1 MKQRKGVNYS
11 IDHILIPHSFL
22 YIVPSKKITVSR
34 IVAHSSSLSMDMS
47 LDIATD
53 SYPISANQNLTVVIA
68 STLGR
73 GDSTEDSE
81 AWRIDKPS
89 GLADEYDYVMYGK
102 VYRYDDSASDIVTVY
117 ASFGGLLLAL
127 TGSYR
132 HLSNLAVGSNVYLLI
147 R

>member
-1 MKQRKGVNYS
+1 MSDS
-11 IDHILIPHSFL
+11 ILFDSQFTVKAIDPDG
-22 YIVPSKKITVSR
+22 KKFDRVSR

-47 LDIATD
+47 IDIATD
-53 SYPISANQNLTVVIA
+53 IYPVSANQNLTVVIA

-81 AWRIDKPS
+81 AWRIDKAS

>member
-1 MKQRKGVNYS
+1 
-11 IDHILIPHSFL
+11 
-22 YIVPSKKITVSR
+22 
-34 IVAHSSSLSMDMS
+34 MS

-53 SYPISANQNLTVVIA
+53 IYPVSASQNLTVVIA

-73 GDSTEDSE
+73 GEATEDSE

>member
-1 MKQRKGVNYS
+1 MSDS
-11 IDHILIPHSFL
+11 ILFDSQFTVKAIDPDG
-22 YIVPSKKITVSR
+22 KKFDRVSR

-53 SYPISANQNLTVVIA
+53 IYPVSASQNLTVVIA

-73 GDSTEDSE
+73 GEATEDSE